1 MKIKIGSIVKVIH
14 EIDNKKIKHL
24 FLIFYI
30 SKKHAYG
37 IQITSVKEDNDS
49 DNLLKELIFP
59 SINNNIK
66 NNNKSYFS
74 ENNIKYYE
82 FKFSNL
88 DHKSHIRLDQIQ
100 RIEFE
105 NIKEIVCQA
114 NYHEYFQIC
123 TYLKELKW
131 ENDESWNDN
140 QIIDLLEKGIEN
152 FDKEYEI
159 KNLF

>member
-14 EIDNKKIKHL
+14 KIDNKKSKHP

-30 SKKHAYG
+30 SEKYIYG
-37 IQITSVKEDNDS
+37 IQITSVKENNDL
-49 DNLLKELIFP
+49 NETLKKFILGELYD
-59 SINNNIK
+59 K
-66 NNNKSYFS
+66 TKEENNKSYFS

-82 FKFSNL
+82 FQFSNL

-105 NIKEIVCQA
+105 NIKDFVCQA
-114 NYHEYFQIC
+114 NYYEYLQIC
-123 TYLKELKW
+123 DYLKELKW
-131 ENDESWNDN
+131 ENNESWNDN
-140 QIIDLLEKGIEN
+140 QIMDLLEKGILN

-159 KNLF
+159 

>member
-1 MKIKIGSIVKVIH
+1 MKIKIGSIVKATH
-14 EIDNKKIKHL
+14 KIDNKNSKHP

-37 IQITSVKEDNDS
+37 IQITSVKEDNDA
-49 DNLLKELIFP
+49 NNILKELTLP
-59 SINNNIK
+59 NVRNPIK
-66 NNNKSYFS
+66 SNNKSYFS

-82 FKFSNL
+82 FQFSNL
-88 DHKSHIRLDQIQ
+88 DHKSHIRLDKIQ

-105 NIKEIVCQA
+105 DIEEFVCQA

-123 TYLKELKW
+123 DYLKELKW
-131 ENDESWNDN
+131 ENNESWNNN
-140 QIIDLLEKGIEN
+140 QIMDLLEKGILN

-159 KNLF
+159 

>member
-14 EIDNKKIKHL
+14 KINNKNSKHP

-37 IQITSVKEDNDS
+37 IQITSVKEDNDLFNTLTKHIWGKFY
-49 DNLLKELIFP
+49 DKTKE
-59 SINNNIK
+59 K
-66 NNNKSYFS
+66 NNKSYFS

-82 FKFSNL
+82 FQFSNL

-105 NIKEIVCQA
+105 DIEEFVCQA

-123 TYLKELKW
+123 DYLKELKW
-131 ENDESWNDN
+131 KNDESWNNN
-140 QIIDLLEKGIEN
+140 QIMDLLEKGIEN

-159 KNLF
+159 